1 MIILIILAVLL
12 VAAMTFMAGIV
23 AILSTAWPFLLA
35 FGVVG
40 FIVWLLDRL
49 GILPNK
55 DERQRKRS
63 KKGKKRNKRK

>member
-35 FGVVG
+35 FGAVG
-40 FIVWLLDRL
+40 FGIWLLDRL
-49 GILPNK
+49 GILPEK
-55 DERQRKRS
+55 KKRS
-63 KKGKKRNKRK
+63 KNRRRSKRK

>member
-23 AILSTAWPFLLA
+23 AILSAAWPFLLA
-35 FGVVG
+35 FGAVG
-40 FIVWLLDRL
+40 FVVWLLDRL

-63 KKGKKRNKRK
+63 KKGKKRK

>member
-40 FIVWLLDRL
+40 FFVWLLDRL

-63 KKGKKRNKRK
+63 KKGKKRK